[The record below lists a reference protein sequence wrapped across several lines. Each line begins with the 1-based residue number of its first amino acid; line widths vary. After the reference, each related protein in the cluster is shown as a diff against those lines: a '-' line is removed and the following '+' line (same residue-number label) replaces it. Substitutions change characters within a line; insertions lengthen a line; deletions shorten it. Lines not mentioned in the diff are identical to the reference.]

1 MRAGFYAFC
10 AMCCFTADAISPKQR
25 KVIMSE
31 EHRPKCAVLGYGS
44 WATAIVKTLTVNG
57 HHVDW
62 LVLNED
68 IRNSLLSRGRNVKYL
83 PWCDIERSLIAP
95 SDDINAVV
103 RDADVVFLAMPSA
116 FFLKFMES
124 LTEDL
129 SQKIIISAVKGII
142 PGDYLTIVEHIN
154 RYYNV
159 PMSRLSVVTGPSHAE
174 EVGQCRLSYLTVAS
188 EDSATAEVV
197 KGLLNNDYFR
207 CSLSHDVLGVEGA
220 AIMKNVYAL
229 AVGMAVGLN
238 YGDNFL
244 AVLIAGCAAEMSR
257 FLDEA
262 IPIEERDINAA
273 AYMGDLL
280 VTCYSPLSRNR
291 RLGTLLGKGCSVKSA
306 LNEMTMVA
314 EGYYAAECIRRS
326 SMRRNIDMPIADMV
340 WEVLY
345 NRASARDAMLSLTK
359 ILR

>member
-1 MRAGFYAFC
+1 M
-10 AMCCFTADAISPKQR
+10 TTEK
-25 KVIMSE
+25 
-31 EHRPKCAVLGYGS
+31 RPKCAVLGYGS
-44 WATAIVKTLTVNG
+44 WATAIVKTLTTNN

-62 LVLNED
+62 LVLNEE
-68 IRNSLLSRGRNVKYL
+68 IRSSFERRGRNSKYL
-83 PWCDIERSLIAP
+83 PWCDIERSLITP

-116 FFLKFMES
+116 FFKKFMEP
-124 LTEDL
+124 LTESLAD
-129 SQKIIISAVKGII
+129 KIVVSAVKGII
-142 PGDYLTIVEHIN
+142 PGDYLTIVEHVN

-159 PMSRLSVVTGPSHAE
+159 PMHNMCVVTGPSHAE

-188 EDSATAEVV
+188 ESTQTAEVV
-197 KGLLNNDYFR
+197 ESLLANDYFR
-207 CSLSHDVLGVEGA
+207 CSTSHDVLGVEGA

-229 AVGMAVGLN
+229 AVGIAVGLR
-238 YGDNFL
+238 YGDNFQ
-244 AVLIAGCAAEMSR
+244 AVLIAGCAAEMNR
-257 FLDEA
+257 FLNEA
-262 IPIEERDINAA
+262 VPIESRDINAA

-326 SMRRNIDMPIADMV
+326 SMRRSIDMPIAGMV

-345 NRASARDAMLSLTK
+345 NNASARDAMLALTK
-359 ILR
+359 ILK

>member
-1 MRAGFYAFC
+1 M
-10 AMCCFTADAISPKQR
+10 TT
-25 KVIMSE
+25 E
-31 EHRPKCAVLGYGS
+31 TRPKCAVLGYGS
-44 WATAIVKTLTVNG
+44 WATAIVKTLTTNN

-62 LVLNED
+62 LVLNEE
-68 IRNSLLSRGRNVKYL
+68 IRSSLERRGRNSKYL
-83 PWCDIERSLIAP
+83 PWCDIERSLITP

-116 FFLKFMES
+116 FFKKFMEP
-124 LTEDL
+124 LTESLAD
-129 SQKIIISAVKGII
+129 KIVVSAVKGII
-142 PGDYLTIVEHIN
+142 PGDYLTIVEHVN

-159 PMSRLSVVTGPSHAE
+159 PMQNMCVVTGPSHAE

-188 EDSATAEVV
+188 ESTQTAEVV
-197 KGLLNNDYFR
+197 ESLLANDYFR
-207 CSLSHDVLGVEGA
+207 CSTSHDVLGVEGA

-229 AVGMAVGLN
+229 AVGIAVGLR
-238 YGDNFL
+238 YGDNFQ
-244 AVLIAGCAAEMSR
+244 AVLIAGCAAEMNR
-257 FLDEA
+257 FLNEA
-262 IPIEERDINAA
+262 VPIESRDINAA

-345 NRASARDAMLSLTK
+345 NNASARDAMLALTK
-359 ILR
+359 ILK

>member
-1 MRAGFYAFC
+1 MNTNNTPR
-10 AMCCFTADAISPKQR
+10 
-25 KVIMSE
+25 
-31 EHRPKCAVLGYGS
+31 CAVLGYGS
-44 WATAIVKTLTVNG
+44 WATAIVKTLTVNH

-68 IRNSLLSRGRNVKYL
+68 IRESLKIRSRNPKYL
-83 PWCDIERSLIAP
+83 PWCYIDQEFITP

-103 RDADVVFLAMPSA
+103 RNADIVILAMPSA
-116 FFLKFMES
+116 FFKKFLEPLTES
-124 LTEDL
+124 LAN
-129 SQKIIISAVKGII
+129 KIVVSAVKGII
-142 PGDYLTIVEHIN
+142 PGDYLTIVEHMN
-154 RYYNV
+154 RYYDV
-159 PMSRLSVVTGPSHAE
+159 PMENLAVVTGPSHAE
-174 EVGQCRLSYLTVAS
+174 EVGQCQLSYLTVAS
-188 EDSATAEVV
+188 ESAETAESVRSV
-197 KGLLNNDYFR
+197 LANDFFR
-207 CSLSHDVLGVEGA
+207 CSVSNDVLGVEAA
-220 AIMKNVYAL
+220 AIMKNIYAL
-229 AVGMAVGLN
+229 AVGMAVGLR

-244 AVLIAGCAAEMSR
+244 AVLIAGCSAEMKR
-257 FLDEA
+257 FIDEA
-262 IPIEERDINAA
+262 VPLDNRDINAA

-326 SMRRNIDMPIADMV
+326 SMRRNIDMPIADKV

-345 NRASARDAMLSLTK
+345 EGASARDAMQALTQ

>member
-1 MRAGFYAFC
+1 MNTNNTPR
-10 AMCCFTADAISPKQR
+10 
-25 KVIMSE
+25 
-31 EHRPKCAVLGYGS
+31 CAVLGYGS
-44 WATAIVKTLTVNG
+44 WATAIVKTLTVNH

-68 IRNSLLSRGRNVKYL
+68 IRESLKMRSRNPKYL
-83 PWCDIERSLIAP
+83 PWCYIDQEFITP

-103 RDADVVFLAMPSA
+103 RNADIVILAMPSA
-116 FFLKFMES
+116 FFKKFLEPLTES
-124 LTEDL
+124 LAN
-129 SQKIIISAVKGII
+129 KIVVSAVKGII
-142 PGDYLTIVEHIN
+142 PGDYLTIVEHMN
-154 RYYNV
+154 RYYDV
-159 PMSRLSVVTGPSHAE
+159 PMENLAVVTGPSHAE
-174 EVGQCRLSYLTVAS
+174 EVGQCQLSYLTVAS
-188 EDSATAEVV
+188 ESAETAESVRGV
-197 KGLLNNDYFR
+197 LANDFFR
-207 CSLSHDVLGVEGA
+207 CSVSNDVLGVEAA
-220 AIMKNVYAL
+220 AIMKNIYAL
-229 AVGMAVGLN
+229 AVGMAVGLR

-244 AVLIAGCAAEMSR
+244 AVLIAGCSAEMKR
-257 FLDEA
+257 FIDEA
-262 IPIEERDINAA
+262 VPLENRDINAA

-326 SMRRNIDMPIADMV
+326 SMRRNIDMPIADKV

-345 NRASARDAMLSLTK
+345 EGASARDAMQALTQ

>member
-1 MRAGFYAFC
+1 MKSGQ
-10 AMCCFTADAISPKQR
+10 S
-25 KVIMSE
+25 
-31 EHRPKCAVLGYGS
+31 PKCAVLGYGS
-44 WATAIVKTLTVNG
+44 WATAIVKTLTMNL

-62 LVLNED
+62 LVLNDD
-68 IRNSLLSRGRNVKYL
+68 IRSSLLSRGRNSKYL
-83 PWCDIERSLIAP
+83 PWCDIPRELITP
-95 SDDINAVV
+95 SADINEVV
-103 RDADVVFLAMPSA
+103 RDADIVVLAMPSA
-116 FFLKFMES
+116 FMKKFLEPLTES
-124 LTEDL
+124 LSD
-129 SQKIIISAVKGII
+129 KIVVSVVKGII
-142 PGDYLTIVEHIN
+142 PGDYLTIVEHMH
-154 RYYNV
+154 RHYDV
-159 PMSRLSVVTGPSHAE
+159 PMEHLCVVTGPSHAE

-188 EDSATAEVV
+188 ENEATAEKVRT
-197 KGLLNNDYFR
+197 LLANDYFR
-207 CSLSHDVLGVEGA
+207 CTISDDVLGVEGA

-229 AVGMAVGLN
+229 AVGIAVGLRH
-238 YGDNFL
+238 GDNFL
-244 AVLIAGCAAEMSR
+244 AVLIAGCASEMKH

-262 IPIEERDINAA
+262 VPIANRDINAA

-345 NRASARDAMLSLTK
+345 NNASARDAMQELTM
-359 ILR
+359 ILK

>member
-1 MRAGFYAFC
+1 MNTNNTPR
-10 AMCCFTADAISPKQR
+10 
-25 KVIMSE
+25 
-31 EHRPKCAVLGYGS
+31 CAVLGYGS
-44 WATAIVKTLTVNG
+44 WATAIVKTLTVNH

-68 IRNSLLSRGRNVKYL
+68 IRESLKMRSRNPKYL
-83 PWCDIERSLIAP
+83 PWCYIDQEFITP

-103 RDADVVFLAMPSA
+103 RNADIVILAMPSA
-116 FFLKFMES
+116 FFKKFLEPLTES
-124 LTEDL
+124 LAN
-129 SQKIIISAVKGII
+129 KIVVSAVKGII
-142 PGDYLTIVEHIN
+142 PGDYLTIVEHMN
-154 RYYNV
+154 RYYDV
-159 PMSRLSVVTGPSHAE
+159 PMENLAVVTGPSHAE
-174 EVGQCRLSYLTVAS
+174 EVGQCQLSYLTVAS
-188 EDSATAEVV
+188 ESAETAESVRSV
-197 KGLLNNDYFR
+197 LANDFFR
-207 CSLSHDVLGVEGA
+207 CSVTNDVLGVEAA
-220 AIMKNVYAL
+220 AIMKNIYAL
-229 AVGMAVGLN
+229 AVGMAVGLR

-244 AVLIAGCAAEMSR
+244 AVLIAGCSAEMKR
-257 FLDEA
+257 FIDEA
-262 IPIEERDINAA
+262 VPLDNRDINAA

-326 SMRRNIDMPIADMV
+326 SMRRNIDMPIADKV

-345 NRASARDAMLSLTK
+345 EGASARDAMQALTQ

>member
-1 MRAGFYAFC
+1 M
-10 AMCCFTADAISPKQR
+10 TTEK
-25 KVIMSE
+25 
-31 EHRPKCAVLGYGS
+31 RPKCAVLGYGS
-44 WATAIVKTLTVNG
+44 WATAIVKTLTTNN

-62 LVLNED
+62 LVLNEE
-68 IRNSLLSRGRNVKYL
+68 IRSSLERRGRNSKYL
-83 PWCDIERSLIAP
+83 PWCDIERSLITP

-116 FFLKFMES
+116 FFKKFMEP
-124 LTEDL
+124 LTECLAD
-129 SQKIIISAVKGII
+129 KIVVSAVKGII
-142 PGDYLTIVEHIN
+142 PGDYLTIVEHVN

-159 PMSRLSVVTGPSHAE
+159 PMHNMCVVTGPSHAE

-188 EDSATAEVV
+188 ESIQTAEVV
-197 KGLLNNDYFR
+197 ESLLANDYFR
-207 CSLSHDVLGVEGA
+207 CSTSHDVLGVEGA

-229 AVGMAVGLN
+229 AVGIAVGLR
-238 YGDNFL
+238 YGDNFQ
-244 AVLIAGCAAEMSR
+244 AVLIAGCAAEMNR
-257 FLDEA
+257 FLNEA
-262 IPIEERDINAA
+262 VPIESRDINAA

-326 SMRRNIDMPIADMV
+326 SMRRSIDMPIADMV

-345 NRASARDAMLSLTK
+345 NNASARDAMLALTK
-359 ILR
+359 ILK

>member
-1 MRAGFYAFC
+1 M
-10 AMCCFTADAISPKQR
+10 TTEK
-25 KVIMSE
+25 
-31 EHRPKCAVLGYGS
+31 RPKCAVLGYGS
-44 WATAIVKTLTVNG
+44 WATAIVKTLTTNN

-62 LVLNED
+62 LVLNEE
-68 IRNSLLSRGRNVKYL
+68 IRSSLERRGRNSKYL
-83 PWCDIERSLIAP
+83 PWCDIERSLITP

-116 FFLKFMES
+116 FFKKFMEP
-124 LTEDL
+124 LTESLAD
-129 SQKIIISAVKGII
+129 KIVVSAVKGII
-142 PGDYLTIVEHIN
+142 PGDYLTIVEHVN

-159 PMSRLSVVTGPSHAE
+159 PMQNMCVVTGPSHAE

-188 EDSATAEVV
+188 ESTQTAEVV
-197 KGLLNNDYFR
+197 ESLLANDYFR
-207 CSLSHDVLGVEGA
+207 CSTSHDVLGVEGA

-229 AVGMAVGLN
+229 AVGIAVGLR
-238 YGDNFL
+238 YGDNFQ
-244 AVLIAGCAAEMSR
+244 AVLIAGCAAEMNR
-257 FLDEA
+257 FLNEA
-262 IPIEERDINAA
+262 VPIEARDINAA

-345 NRASARDAMLSLTK
+345 NNASARDAMLALTK
-359 ILR
+359 ILK